1 MLPKSKTTAYLREQP
16 EAAPVFVFGYAVVN
30 IMDEHAWVSFL
41 RRRLQEPL
49 PGHAAH
55 QRLMP
60 HAPGR
65 QRPLTPPPGS
75 RPAAVL
81 VAFLRNV
88 PSPTCLLTLRSSR
101 LLHHRGEWS
110 FPGGMLHAG
119 EAPEEAAVR
128 EATEEIGIV
137 PDQVE
142 LLGRATPLYVPASH
156 AAVIPVIAALSPPEE
171 FRLNPEEVEELRL
184 LSLDELAQHPPQ
196 METWSRD
203 GRLLYVP
210 LWRLSSPVPL
220 WGATA
225 MILAELLWLY
235 AEFRH
240 ESAARGNRSP

>member
-1 MLPKSKTTAYLREQP
+1 
-16 EAAPVFVFGYAVVN
+16 
-30 IMDEHAWVSFL
+30 
-41 RRRLQEPL
+41 
-49 PGHAAH
+49 
-55 QRLMP
+55 
-60 HAPGR
+60 
-65 QRPLTPPPGS
+65 
-75 RPAAVL
+75 
-81 VAFLRNV
+81 
-88 PSPTCLLTLRSSR
+88 
-101 LLHHRGEWS
+101 
-110 FPGGMLHAG
+110 MLHAG

-240 ESAARGNRSP
+240 ESTARGNRSP